1 MIDRAPEVF
10 REKQNIDVRIRHEVV
25 ALDLSKQRVQIEQA
39 ETGKSSWEPFDQLLI
54 ATGASPLSPSVPGS
68 DASGIYGVN
77 TLDSG
82 IRVRQAIEQK
92 KPRRAVIVGG
102 GYIGLEMAEALV
114 RQGLGVSLVE
124 RSSQVMN
131 SLDPDMD
138 VLVSDALRGIG
149 VELFLEQSLQAFEIS
164 GGKVSAVVT
173 EKLSLPTEMVILGMG
188 ARPNSELAAKA
199 GIPLGEKGSIRVNE
213 GMQTEMENIRA
224 AGDCAQTFHLVSR
237 RPFFMPLG
245 TVANKQGR
253 VAGINLGGGNAI
265 FPGVVGT
272 AASRICDLEV
282 ARTGLMEKEIKQL
295 GIEYASSTI
304 KSRTRAGYYP
314 DSGRLTVKLLAE
326 KGSGRLLAGQIVAAE
341 GSAKRIDIV
350 AIPLQAGY

>member
-82 IRVRQAIEQK
+82 IR
-92 KPRRAVIVGG
+92 
-102 GYIGLEMAEALV
+102 V

-224 AGDCAQTFHLVSR
+224 APDGAQTFHLVSR

-326 KGSGRLLAGQIVAAE
+326 KGSGRLLAGQIVGAE

>member
-82 IRVRQAIEQK
+82 IR
-92 KPRRAVIVGG
+92 
-102 GYIGLEMAEALV
+102 V